1 MVVGSSLLV
10 PQYKSHSSIQPAG
23 QRAEGNA
30 QQGQVPP
37 IQRRRVWVR
46 GRPMR
51 LICPLSLSCV
61 CWQAWQSVASIML
74 GYDREGLLSWIA
86 SEVLHEQL

>member
-1 MVVGSSLLV
+1 
-10 PQYKSHSSIQPAG
+10 
-23 QRAEGNA
+23 
-30 QQGQVPP
+30 
-37 IQRRRVWVR
+37 
-46 GRPMR
+46 MR